1 MSIERTYPGNDDVV
15 KFVERNISKEEL
27 GKDEGVTRTPIQYM
41 CNCTGQS
48 ALMNALDVPQ
58 NKSIV
63 CVLYY
68 EGVIQKSPSLQ
79 QAFENDRAEKEKAL
93 IEEIENELS
102 PKSSAS
108 VSPVET
114 ELKTTPVLTPS
125 ETLVREIT
133 ENPDPDPNVTIENI
147 EVVGP
152 GLSGN
157 IKITKTTRRRINLD
171 PQVLARGRET
181 QDDSATLTHLSS
193 FQRQMKQRAEQT
205 ILGKY

>member
-1 MSIERTYPGNDDVV
+1 MSKPIPYAGN
-15 KFVERNISKEEL
+15 KFIIDFVAGHFTEEEL

-68 EGVIQKSPSLQ
+68 EDIIQKSPSLQ
-79 QAFENDRAEKEKAL
+79 QEFETKLIQEVENDLK
-93 IEEIENELS
+93 S
-102 PKSSAS
+102 PESSSAS

-114 ELKTTPVLTPS
+114 ELTAPVLPS
-125 ETLVREIT
+125 SKPLAREIT
-133 ENPDPDPNVTIENI
+133 ENPDPDVTVRNI
-147 EVVGP
+147 ELTDP
-152 GLSGN
+152 GTGSTTGR
-157 IKITKTTRRRINLD
+157 IKITTTRRKINLD
-171 PQVLARGRET
+171 PQALARGRET
-181 QDDSATLTHLSS
+181 QDDSAVLTHLSS